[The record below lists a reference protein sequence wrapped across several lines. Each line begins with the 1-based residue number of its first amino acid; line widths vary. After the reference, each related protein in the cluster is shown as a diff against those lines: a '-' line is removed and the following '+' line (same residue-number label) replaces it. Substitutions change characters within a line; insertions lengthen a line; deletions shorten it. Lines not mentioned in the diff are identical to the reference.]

1 MSHFWSIRDFFSRKR
16 QEKALKNE
24 DEREAFIAF
33 YEAFRNLLH
42 SNHQVLAIMGDMQE
56 KAGGAYLFDTAYIRT
71 SCRALLE
78 GIENIIGQLNLL
90 TADRY
95 TDLMIPYQA
104 CMAEIQKLLDESVT
118 LPETD
123 YVLPL
128 SQIGSRDDAAVGGKF
143 ALLGELA
150 NTLDLPVPPGFVITT
165 SGYRAFVEHNHLD
178 AFLKQE
184 LESLDIRDY
193 NALRAATDQIQRRML
208 QAEVPDDLQQAI
220 FGAYEALCRRT
231 GRTAVRLAVRSSG
244 LHEDIRASFAGQYKS
259 ALNVPPDRLLAQYI
273 QILVSQF
280 SPRALFYLQSRGF
293 RIEEMAMAVGVLTMV
308 EAQIS
313 GVLYSRD
320 PRNPL
325 RDRVMVNA
333 VRGLGPYAV
342 GGVVTGDFYVIDFE
356 NGAPAVTRTE
366 SGAQSVML
374 VPDAEG
380 GTCEQL
386 VDAGAADLPCLERDQ
401 IRKLAEAARRL
412 EEHFDGPQDIEWSLD
427 DHGRFYYLQ
436 SRPLRIS
443 PSSASAEDNPPR
455 SVKDHRV
462 LIDKG
467 TVVCRGAASGPAY
480 VIRREDDM
488 AGFPEN
494 AVLVVRHSDPEYASL
509 LKKAAA
515 LVSDVGTPLSHL
527 ATVAREYNLPAIFN
541 TASATEVLADGLRVT
556 VDAFYGNVYEGRV
569 DELLARG
576 ARPEDFSAVPAVKKL
591 RRMLEYITPLHLTDP
606 RSADFSPRGCRT
618 LHDITRFAHEQSL
631 RAMLDLS
638 RESHFSDH
646 SARQLVSTAKL
657 QWWVIDLGDGV
668 EPGTRGKTVDIEQIR
683 SIPLRALWEGMT
695 AIPWKGPPPM
705 NAKGFMATVLNSSA
719 DPNLEPSVRSRLAD
733 RNYILVARN
742 FCNVSTRLGFHF
754 STTEAYVGQE
764 SEANYISFI
773 FTGGGAD
780 EGRRLR
786 RVQLIAR
793 LLETFDFRVE
803 IRRDTIFARIEG
815 YPADFMHSRLHAL
828 GHVIVHTRQLDMSM
842 FNEKMV
848 DWHYKEQV
856 RAIRKA
862 FPDTA

>member
-24 DEREAFIAF
+24 DEREEFIGF

-56 KAGGAYLFDTAYIRT
+56 KAGGAYLFDSAYIRT

-78 GIENIIGQLNLL
+78 GIENIIGQLNAL

-95 TDLMIPYQA
+95 KDLMIPYQE
-104 CMAEIQKLLDESVT
+104 CMAAIHKLMDEAVI

-123 YVLPL
+123 FVLPL
-128 SQIGSRDDAAVGGKF
+128 AAIGKKDDATVGGKF

-150 NTLDLPVPPGFVITT
+150 NRLNLAVPPGFVITT
-165 SGYRAFVEHNHLD
+165 SGYRAFIEHNRLD

-193 NALRAATDQIQRRML
+193 NALRTATDEIQRRML
-208 QAEVPDDLQQAI
+208 QAEIPEDLQQAI
-220 FGAYEALCRRT
+220 FDAYEALCRQS
-231 GRTAVRLAVRSSG
+231 GKASLNLAVRSSG

-259 ALNVPPDRLLAQYI
+259 ALNVPFDQLLHQYI
-273 QILVSQF
+273 EILVSQF

-293 RIEEMAMAVGVLTMV
+293 RLEEMAMAVGVLAMV
-308 EAQIS
+308 NAEIS
-313 GVLYSRD
+313 GILYSRD
-320 PRNPL
+320 PRDP
-325 RDRVMVNA
+325 RQDRVMVNA

-342 GGVVTGDFYVIDFE
+342 DGVVTGDFYLVDFE
-356 NGAPAVTRTE
+356 NGVPTISRTE
-366 SGAQSVML
+366 NGGQSVML
-374 VPDAEG
+374 VPDSDG
-380 GTCEQL
+380 GTCEQAL
-386 VDAGAADLPCLERDQ
+386 QADAADRPCLERN
-401 IRKLAEAARRL
+401 RVRELATVARTL
-412 EEHFDGPQDIEWSLD
+412 ENHFGRPQDIEWALD
-427 DHGRFYYLQ
+427 AGGRFYYLQ
-436 SRPLRIS
+436 SRPLRLS
-443 PSSASAEDNPPR
+443 PSSVPVDGKPPR
-455 SVKDHRV
+455 SIKDHKV

-467 TVVCRGAASGPAY
+467 TVVCRGVASGPVH
-480 VIRREDDM
+480 VIRREEDM
-488 AGFPEN
+488 AAFPEN
-494 AVLVVRHSDPEYASL
+494 AVLVVRHSDPEYAAL
-509 LKKAAA
+509 LKNAAA

-527 ATVAREYNLPAIFN
+527 ATVAREYNLPAVFN
-541 TASATEVLADGLRVT
+541 TETATRVLADRAEVT
-556 VDAFYGNVYEGRV
+556 VDALYGNIYDGKVT
-569 DELLARG
+569 ELLEQNLRQD
-576 ARPEDFSAVPAVKKL
+576 DFTAVPAVKKL
-591 RRMLEYITPLHLTDP
+591 RRILEYITPLHLTDP
-606 RSADFSPRGCRT
+606 RSGDFSPRGCRT

-668 EPGTRGKTVDIEQIR
+668 SPGVRGKTVDIEQIT

-695 AIPWKGPPPM
+695 AVPWKGPPPM
-705 NAKGFMATVLNSSA
+705 SAKGFMSAVLNSSS

-754 STTEAYVGQE
+754 STTEAYVDQQP
-764 SEANYISFI
+764 EANYISFI

-786 RVQLIAR
+786 RVQLISR

-803 IRRDTIFARIEG
+803 IRRDTIFARSEG
-815 YPADFMHSRLHAL
+815 YPPEFMQSRLRAL

-842 FNEKMV
+842 FNQKMV

-862 FPDTA
+862 FPETA